1 MFTLSR
7 LRLRHAAVIGL
18 VLVVL
23 SVPSLESRAQTD
35 PVLESEAL
43 EKLELTVGKSAL
55 LRMPDP
61 VKRVS
66 IADLDIA
73 DFNLLSAREIY
84 ITGKAPGVTNMTLW
98 QGKDI
103 RHVYDLIVTA
113 DISRLKQRLHEIL
126 PEEEEIRLISFDDSV
141 TLSGRV
147 SSTANLAQA
156 VALAEAYAPKKV
168 RNLLEVTGVQQVM
181 LDVRVSEMSRSIL
194 RQLSVNWIYTNDSG
208 AFGVG
213 LLGQMATLVSP
224 SDGNLAADPLAFLV
238 SPSAN
243 ALLRF
248 NSGNGTH
255 TAMIDA
261 LEGEGLVKIL
271 AEPNLIA
278 LSGETASFLAGG
290 EFPIPIPQG
299 LGTVAIEY
307 KSFGVALSFTPT
319 VLSQDKISMHV
330 VPEVSE
336 LDFSTAV
343 RLEGFVIPGLNV
355 RRASTV
361 VELDDGQS
369 FAIAG
374 LLKDNV
380 RDTVAQYP
388 FLGDIPVLGNLF
400 KSREFQ
406 KNKTELVII
415 VTPHLVKPLDP
426 KKELLP
432 TDYYIEPKEVDFY
445 VWGTLEGMPQQ
456 PAANAQVELDGD
468 FGHTIPLL
476 E

>member
-1 MFTLSR
+1 MFPLSRSR
-7 LRLRHAAVIGL
+7 LRQAAVVGL
-18 VLVVL
+18 ALVVL
-23 SVPSLESRAQTD
+23 AVPSFEAWAQTA

-73 DFNLLSAREIY
+73 DFNLLSTREIY
-84 ITGKAPGVTNMTLW
+84 VTGKSPGVTNITLW
-98 QGKDI
+98 QGNNV
-103 RHVYDLIVTA
+103 RRVYDLIVTT
-113 DISRLKQRLHEIL
+113 DVSRLKRRLHEIL
-126 PEEEEIRLISFDDSV
+126 PDEEDIRVISFDDSV

-168 RNLLEVTGVQQVM
+168 RNLLEVAGVQQVM

-194 RQLSVNWIYTNDSG
+194 RRLSVNWIYTNSSG
-208 AFGVG
+208 EFGVG
-213 LLGQMATLVSP
+213 LLGQMAQLVNP
-224 SDGNLAADPLAFLV
+224 SDANLAADPLAFLV
-238 SPSAN
+238 SSTAST
-243 ALLRF
+243 LVRF

-255 TAMIDA
+255 TALIDA
-261 LEGEGLVKIL
+261 LEGEGLIKVL

-290 EFPIPIPQG
+290 EFPVPIPQG

-319 VLSQDKISMHV
+319 VLSQDKISMCV

-343 RLEGFVIPGLNV
+343 QFEGFVIPGLST

-374 LLKDNV
+374 LLRDNV
-380 RDTVAQYP
+380 RDTVAKYP

-400 KSREFQ
+400 TSREFQ

-415 VTPHLVKPLDP
+415 VTPHLVKPIDP
-426 KKELLP
+426 KKESLP

-456 PAANAQVELDGD
+456 PADNVQVELDGD
-468 FGHTIPLL
+468 FGHTIPML